1 MHFLKPVKT
10 MPDTNLENA
19 RSVTNN
25 FISFAPNIHVKLGK
39 INEICGPAWIRI
51 AILIEAKTTGLVVW
65 VSPNWEDFIIN
76 TDNISEW
83 FSPSRLLFVNAKN
96 KND

>member
-19 RSVTNN
+19 RSVTNS

-39 INEICGPAWIRI
+39 MHEICGPA
-51 AILIEAKTTGLVVW
+51 
-65 VSPNWEDFIIN
+65 
-76 TDNISEW
+76 
-83 FSPSRLLFVNAKN
+83 
-96 KND
+96 